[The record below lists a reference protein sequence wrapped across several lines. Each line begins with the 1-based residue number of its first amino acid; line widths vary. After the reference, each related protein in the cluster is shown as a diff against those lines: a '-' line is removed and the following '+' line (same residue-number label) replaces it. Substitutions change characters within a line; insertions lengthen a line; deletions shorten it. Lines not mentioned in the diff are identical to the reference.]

1 MMLHKTCWRICAGKQ
16 GETMRTTVTLDE
28 DVKALLAAAA
38 FRSGRSFKATLNDAV
53 RAALARDLVQAAQ
66 RRPPAWPVH
75 DLGRALVDLDKAIA
89 LAAEL
94 DDQAA
99 IGKMRRGA

>member
-1 MMLHKTCWRICAGKQ
+1 MKLLRS
-16 GETMRTTVTLDE
+16 TLSFGSMTF
-28 DVKALLAAAA
+28 LSRL
-38 FRSGRSFKATLNDAV
+38 SGY
-53 RAALARDLVQAAQ
+53 ARDLVQAAQ